1 MHYLELVKKTYQE
14 AIALKQMPSDL
25 RTALKYHERMPLM
38 FKNLALELDKLQ
50 TSRILKKKKPF
61 AEKIIKDVIYDM
73 VDIFISGVE
82 LEAKSRYESDMAKL
96 AAQAEAQKAKDLDA
110 TASGNVSGEYQEI
123 FKEGG
128 VTSTDDRS
136 VL

>member
-50 TSRILKKKKPF
+50 TTRILKKKKPF

-128 VTSTDDRS
+128 VTATDDRS
-136 VL
+136 VI

>member
-1 MHYLELVKKTYQE
+1 MQYFDLVKKTYQE
-14 AIALKQMPSDL
+14 AIALKQIPSDL
-25 RTALKYHERMPLM
+25 RIALKFHERMPLM

-50 TSRILKKKKPF
+50 TGRILKKKKPF
-61 AEKIIKDVIYDM
+61 TEKIIKDVIYDM

-82 LEAKSRYESDMAKL
+82 LEAKSRYESDLAK
-96 AAQAEAQKAKDLDA
+96 AAAAAEAQKAKDIDA
-110 TASGNVSGEYQEI
+110 TASGTVSGEYQEI

-128 VTSTDDRS
+128 VTATDDRS

>member
-25 RTALKYHERMPLM
+25 RTALKSHERMPLM

-96 AAQAEAQKAKDLDA
+96 AAQAEAQKQKDLDA

-123 FKEGG
+123 FEEGG
-128 VTSTDDRS
+128 VVATDDRS
-136 VL
+136 IL